1 MDPMKFDA
9 REVERRLEN
18 WGRWARARKSVKGRS
33 FLLGIMVDRGWQ
45 QENAEPEGPFIKSF
59 DELDAVMVDQVWRS
73 IEECPEREYLLE
85 RFVFNRSGERALR
98 GVRWERRQTYKDRA
112 LRMIFN
118 RLKRLG
124 AGGRMPPTV

>member
-33 FLLGIMVDRGWQ
+33 FLLGIMLDRGWQ
-45 QENAEPEGPFIKSF
+45 QENAEPEGPIIKSF
-59 DELDAVMVDQVWRS
+59 DELDAVRVDQAWRS

-85 RFVFNRSGERALR
+85 RFVWLRQGDRALR
-98 GVRWERRQTYKDRA
+98 CVPFRRRQEYRDRA

-118 RLKRLG
+118 RLQ
-124 AGGRMPPTV
+124 RMSQRSKLDPTV